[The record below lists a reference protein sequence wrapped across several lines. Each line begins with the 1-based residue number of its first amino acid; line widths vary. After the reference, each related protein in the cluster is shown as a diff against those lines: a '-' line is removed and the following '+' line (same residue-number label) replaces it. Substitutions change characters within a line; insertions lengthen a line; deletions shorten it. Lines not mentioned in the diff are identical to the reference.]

1 MNCFEARNQF
11 AAFWRR
17 QMAADART
25 DLVAH
30 LRECARCDHSFRLF
44 ALSAPVV
51 HSAVEPE
58 AGSRAQRN
66 GGLHTVALSARRSGT
81 VARRDTMMKR
91 HWRGAGAALTMA
103 AAAMLAIYVATAPR
117 DTFEEAL
124 AGNSNPDIETAVT
137 VAPVSVFGQE
147 ITGPQDTDIQDP
159 LLQEAPASLQNEL
172 AS

>member
-17 QMAADART
+17 QMTMDARAT
-25 DLVAH
+25 LVAH

-58 AGSRAQRN
+58 AGSGAQRS

-91 HWRGAGAALTMA
+91 QRRGVGAALTMA
-103 AAAMLAIYVATAPR
+103 VTAILAIYVATAPR

-124 AGNSNPDIETAVT
+124 VGNSNPDVETAVT
-137 VAPVSVFGQE
+137 VAPVSLFGQE
-147 ITGPQDTDIQDP
+147 IAGHDTDTQDP
-159 LLQEAPASLQNEL
+159 LLQETPASLQNEL